1 MPACGLRWA
10 KQHMHMRFKISWC
23 ASGRGTH
30 RLLHPS
36 RSRVGSDGQCNTREY
51 GQCNTCECA
60 SRYNGAPVAVERIA
74 PCTHCAS
81 VWAQMGNA
89 TLMNV
94 LQAKDEPT
102 CSTLLASTEY
112 AGLALSIHEREKGR
126 TCSTP
131 PGPTEA
137 PPNAWG
143 GGVNAAGAGRICGA
157 SRGAA
162 HGAGC
167 GQESV

>member
-1 MPACGLRWA
+1 MMCAGGCATNRLWQSSC
-10 KQHMHMRFKISWC
+10 QH
-23 ASGRGTH
+23 
-30 RLLHPS
+30 
-36 RSRVGSDGQCNTREY
+36 VGSDGQSNTCTCASRYHGAPVAEGRIASFTRHARVWAQMGNATLVNCVGPD

-131 PGPTEA
+131 PGPTE
-137 PPNAWG
+137 
-143 GGVNAAGAGRICGA
+143 
-157 SRGAA
+157 
-162 HGAGC
+162 
-167 GQESV
+167 